1 MSSFRRLVKGLLL
14 SLCYVGVCSDCS
26 IFPIAVEPSFSPLQ
40 VLIVRVDHNGRIE
53 SFTSFRSESGPV
65 DEQGE
70 WAGDEL
76 IFTLQV
82 RGVVC
87 MISVVVVCLYAGPFA
102 VCSQCGEI
110 CAAAG

>member
-1 MSSFRRLVKGLLL
+1 
-14 SLCYVGVCSDCS
+14 
-26 IFPIAVEPSFSPLQ
+26 
-40 VLIVRVDHNGRIE
+40 VRVDHNGRIE

-82 RGVVC
+82 GEAVRVC
-87 MISVVVVCLYAGPFA
+87 DLCSGDAWSQSVLQSAHNAVKSVPLLVECPVRRRCL
-102 VCSQCGEI
+102 CRL
-110 CAAAG
+110 

>member
-1 MSSFRRLVKGLLL
+1 
-14 SLCYVGVCSDCS
+14 
-26 IFPIAVEPSFSPLQ
+26 
-40 VLIVRVDHNGRIE
+40 VRVDHNGRIE

-87 MISVVVVCLYAGPFA
+87 MCVLWWYACTQGRLQSAQNAVTSVPALVLD
-102 VCSQCGEI
+102 SL
-110 CAAAG
+110 